1 VLSFCAGSGVLAR
14 AYRGTTIAMPLSREL
29 VFNDFRGEREVEGAT
44 SVENTKQLCHS
55 VERSDTA

>member
-1 VLSFCAGSGVLAR
+1 
-14 AYRGTTIAMPLSREL
+14 MPLSREL